1 MKILITGIAG
11 YIGSELINHLLMAGH
26 KITGIDNLL
35 YEKTSLLSYIT
46 DPNFTFINGDV
57 RDDKL
62 LSEQT
67 SCHDIIIPL
76 AALVGANLCD
86 KNPVDAELVNFGHIK
101 TICDIKSKDQ
111 RIIFPNTNSGYS
123 GLSIDD
129 VITEEY
135 PLKPTSIYGSTK
147 CRAENEIKQGI
158 NWTTLRLAT
167 VFGSSRRPR
176 FDLLVNNLV
185 LRAMKDKMIVLFENK
200 AMRNYIHIQDI
211 CAALIHIINNQDP
224 TLNQTFNVGN
234 DQLNC
239 SKLDLTK
246 QIQKIIPLEIIQAEY
261 TKDPDKR
268 DYKVSSEKFYKTGF
282 VCKHSLEDGI
292 KQLKKTIELIDVPV
306 NGNY

>member
-46 DPNFTFINGDV
+46 DPNFTFIN
-57 RDDKL
+57 
-62 LSEQT
+62 
-67 SCHDIIIPL
+67 HDIIIPL